1 MKTKKKFI
9 LPYLTIS
16 LFFLLSLTN
25 AFAQGFS
32 DDLIFYESF
41 DSLESINQNV
51 GSYSGILI
59 EPGKF
64 GKSVLLDG
72 GDALSFPIKNNF
84 NLDKGTIEFWF
95 KPLWPGNDSKT
106 HYFFNWRKGNASFRI
121 FKYYSKSKDKSYFV
135 FRVDR
140 SDKKWGGEVSTS
152 SDEPSIIM
160 QWQPNQWHH
169 VQVFWDF
176 TVPDKY
182 IGLLLDDYTKIT
194 YSDWIFD
201 GLPPIVEIG
210 NRGNNSQANAL
221 IDELKIYNYSLLKPG
236 DPESLQNS
244 TCGDNIWQNYETIY
258 NCPQDCQ
265 ILDENIY
272 PAEDYL
278 FFKSAPF
285 EAIYEGTVPREEDIT
300 DKFIFSVARN
310 EFEPLFFNIYSR
322 KDLYNVKVFFSDF
335 VGNNSLIPRENSEI
349 RVIKNWFQAG
359 TGPQKSFLPVNV
371 PELLLYDDTIEIED
385 QNWNSQDL
393 PWSPKLGYA
402 FANIPSYTS
411 KQFVIIIKI
420 PDNIE
425 AGIYSSTVTISPEN
439 LPSKSF
445 TIDLEV
451 LPFKLEK
458 ANKEFIIY
466 LRGRLTGTS
475 NDYVGIERFDKQ
487 IKDIKDHGF
496 NGVCLYGENNFE
508 AYQQKIQIVK
518 NHSMDGMLIF
528 TPYSTDL
535 RTLLEENGHEPYFY
549 GVDEPYNN
557 ERLKRHIQKSIDIH
571 ESGGKVITAITKT
584 YADRLE
590 DLDDSIYDHFAES
603 TYEPLDFANLS
614 FSPEG
619 IDYFHSLIN
628 GTATKD
634 HNQTYYW
641 QIMQEDPRIN
651 RHLAGFFLW
660 LTDLDGIFPYVYQHI
675 KNNPYDDFDEWHKN
689 LRDHL
694 VTYPSQE
701 GPVPT
706 IQWEAL
712 REGID
717 DIRYLSTWLKF
728 KNEVEKTDPEL
739 AYVSEETINTILEK
753 YNTYDAWRSIPISQ
767 YYQDRLIIIEEIIK
781 LSRSG

>member
-1 MKTKKKFI
+1 M
-9 LPYLTIS
+9 LT
-16 LFFLLSLTN
+16 LTN
-25 AFAQGFS
+25 TFAQGFS
-32 DDLIFYESF
+32 DGLIFYERF
-41 DSLESINQNV
+41 DSLESINQNG
-51 GSYSGILI
+51 GSYRGILI
-59 EPGKF
+59 EPSKF
-64 GKSVLLDG
+64 GKSVLLDD

-84 NLDKGTIEFWF
+84 NLDKGTIDFWF

-106 HYFFNWRKGNASFRI
+106 HYFFNWQKGNASFRI

-140 SDKKWGGEVSTS
+140 SDDKWGEVSTF

-176 TVPDKY
+176 TVPNKY
-182 IGLLLDDYTKIT
+182 IGLLLDDYTKVT

-201 GLPPIVEIG
+201 GLPTIVEIG
-210 NRGNNSQANAL
+210 NRGSNFQANAL

-236 DPESLQNS
+236 NPESLQNS

-300 DKFIFSVARN
+300 DKFIFSVAKN

-335 VGNNSLIPRENSEI
+335 VGSNGLIPRENSEI

-359 TGPQKSFLPVNV
+359 TGPQKSSFPVYV

-402 FANIPSYTS
+402 FTNIPSYTS
-411 KQFVIIIKI
+411 KQFVIIIKVL
-420 PDNIE
+420 DNIE

-458 ANKEFIIY
+458 PNKEFIIY
-466 LRGRLTGTS
+466 LRGGLTGTS
-475 NDYVGIERFDKQ
+475 DDYVGMERLDKQ

-528 TPYSTDL
+528 TPYSIDL
-535 RTLLEENGHEPYFY
+535 KTLLEKNGQEPYFY
-549 GVDEPYNN
+549 GVDEPNNN

-571 ESGGKVITAITKT
+571 ELGGKVITAITKT
-584 YADRLE
+584 YTDRLE
-590 DLDDSIYDHFAES
+590 DLDDSIYDDCAES
-603 TYEPLDFANLS
+603 SYEPLDFANLS

-675 KNNPYDDFDEWHKN
+675 TNNPYDDFDEWHGN
-689 LRDHL
+689 YYRDHL

-728 KNEVEKTDPEL
+728 KNEAEKTDPEL
-739 AYVSEETINTILEK
+739 AYVSEEIINTILEK